1 MDLIFSKENAPVISS
16 GGILLY
22 EEDQSP
28 YRANYT
34 ITYSN
39 TSNFETAYILKASV
53 YIRELIGYNYANDVR
68 WQCKINT
75 QTIYDNLKRRIPEY
89 NNYCIVGNFSCK

>member
-1 MDLIFSKENAPVISS
+1 MRVRFTKENVPVISS

-28 YRANYT
+28 YRADYT

-39 TSNFETAYILKASV
+39 TSNFETAYIVNASV
-53 YIRELIGYNYANDVR
+53 YIRELIGYNYF
-68 WQCKINT
+68 NT
-75 QTIYDNLKRRIPEY
+75 NWYMSTNPTKLYDNLKSRIPEY
-89 NNYCIVGNFSCK
+89 NSFCIVGTF